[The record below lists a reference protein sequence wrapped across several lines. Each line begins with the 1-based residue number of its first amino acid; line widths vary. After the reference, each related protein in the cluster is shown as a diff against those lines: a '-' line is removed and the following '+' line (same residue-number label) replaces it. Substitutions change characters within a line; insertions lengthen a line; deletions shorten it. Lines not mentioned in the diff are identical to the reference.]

1 MKRGGTNL
9 DDVITLS
16 IASTL
21 QDVTFEFPN
30 ETNLLIDE
38 HEFESLSTVRV
49 SHEASRGEIK
59 ER

>member
-1 MKRGGTNL
+1 MN
-9 DDVITLS
+9 DVTTSS